1 MNKRSIAKAF
11 NEAPKGEWTTIA
23 SEPIKLTNAFFNREE
38 ESREEINIHIQK
50 YLDTFLT
57 KAVMKKVSG
66 LKVVVNWPA
75 SDEEPFRPYVD
86 RMEVFRLGNKYVL
99 LAHVLNLAE

>member
-11 NEAPKGEWTTIA
+11 NEAPKGFWTTIM
-23 SEPIKLTNAFFNREE
+23 SEPIKLTNSFFKSEE

-57 KAVMKKVSG
+57 TAVLKKISG
-66 LKVVVNWPA
+66 LKAIVNWPA
-75 SDEEPFRPYVD
+75 GDTPFRPYVD
-86 RMEVFRLGNKYVL
+86 RMEVFRLGNKYIL
-99 LAHVLNLAE
+99 LVHVHNLVD